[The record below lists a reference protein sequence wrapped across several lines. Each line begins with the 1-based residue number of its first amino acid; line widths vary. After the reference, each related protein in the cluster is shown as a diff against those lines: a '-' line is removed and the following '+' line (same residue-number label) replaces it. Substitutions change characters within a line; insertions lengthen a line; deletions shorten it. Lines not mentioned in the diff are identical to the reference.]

1 MLERRAR
8 EASSYHPRLL
18 LGVIVYGYA
27 TGVFSSRKLERAT
40 YDSVAFR
47 CIAANDHPDHDTI
60 AVFRK
65 RFIEQIQTLFVQV
78 LGVFVMGP
86 VSSVFDFLTFG
97 LLLFVFHANQA
108 LFQTGWFIESL
119 ATQVLVI
126 FVLRTRRNPFRSR
139 PHALLAATSIA
150 VVVVAILLPFTP
162 LGAWFGFV
170 PPSAAFLLAIGGLT
184 VGYVLLAQIAKQAFY
199 RVWPPSVGPPAPLLR
214 AHLPLIG
221 RS

>member
-1 MLERRAR
+1 
-8 EASSYHPRLL
+8 
-18 LGVIVYGYA
+18 
-27 TGVFSSRKLERAT
+27 
-40 YDSVAFR
+40 
-47 CIAANDHPDHDTI
+47 
-60 AVFRK
+60 
-65 RFIEQIQTLFVQV
+65 
-78 LGVFVMGP
+78 
-86 VSSVFDFLTFG
+86 VSSIFDFLMFG

-126 FVLRTRRNPFRSR
+126 FVLRTRRKFRSR

-150 VVVVAILLPFTP
+150 VVVVAILLPFAP

-199 RVWPPSVGPPAPLLR
+199 RVWPPSVGPRAVAAGASSVNRSIVKRRMLDWLSPPAVRRSRFQSVARAPSQGRGASACQLR
-214 AHLPLIG
+214 FHCTRQPGQPKVRLQNLCRCDHMAIDFLATSEFADG
-221 RS
+221 RVRQSGW